1 MSVRTRRHDL
11 FLRFL
16 YEANPKQKKRLI
28 DLASADQLRALREVT
43 MNLYMGLPPISERYK
58 TKLKSYKR
66 LFQSVSDRR
75 VDNTRVKRVLKR
87 HPEAITLILKPY
99 LTDDGRR
106 VRSRQK
112 DDVRSPE
119 EETSPGTPG
128 HEGSVHE
135 HARTD

>member
-11 FLRFL
+11 FLLIL
-16 YEANPKQKKRLI
+16 YEANPKQKKRSI
-28 DLASADQLRALREVT
+28 DLTSADQLRAFREVT
-43 MNLYMGLPPISERYK
+43 MNLYMGLPISERYK

-66 LFQSVSDRR
+66 LVQSVTDRC

-99 LTDDGRR
+99 LTDDGRK

>member
-112 DDVRSPE
+112 EDVR
-119 EETSPGTPG
+119 T
-128 HEGSVHE
+128 HEKEGGSRNPNNKGSVHDDE
-135 HARTD
+135 GTS